1 MYASVNTLAHKFNIY
16 PLLNTIVYFTKKTF
30 VKKTS
35 YPFIAI
41 ILFILVVVLNSIQYS
56 NNDSNNDKYYL
67 QSKITE
73 KRYDDNKNLKNVY
86 LSNYILYFYD
96 VIGIN
101 AFLYNGLLHIFYL
114 ILVYILLALIE
125 MNIGHI
131 PLLFLLFIII
141 LFSTAYMR
149 GIVNSICENSY
160 HIDDLTRSP
169 YCCGSQILFTSLG
182 FVLYLIQHNIIQMNN
197 YIIMLF
203 IIVLALIGII
213 LFDYY
218 TEFKNKQY
226 KEEDTKL
233 CYSLNWHASL
243 LIFGILCGV
252 AMGN

>member
-35 YPFIAI
+35 YPIVAI
-41 ILFILVVVLNSIQYS
+41 ILFILVLILDSIQYS
-56 NNDSNNDKYYL
+56 SNDRNYL
-67 QSKITE
+67 QSKIE
-73 KRYDDNKNLKNVY
+73 ESRYNDNKNLKNVY
-86 LSNYILYFYD
+86 LSNFILYFYD
-96 VIGIN
+96 AIGIN
-101 AFLYNGLLHIFYL
+101 SFLKNGLLQIFYL
-114 ILVYILLALIE
+114 IVSYILLALIE

-141 LFSTAYMR
+141 LFSTTYMD
-149 GIVNSICENSY
+149 GIVKSICENSY
-160 HIDDLTRSP
+160 HIDDITRSG

-197 YIIMLF
+197 YILMLF
-203 IIVLALIGII
+203 IIVLAWIGTI

-218 TEFKNKQY
+218 TVFTKDKY
-226 KEEDTKL
+226 MKEDTKV
-233 CYSLNWHASL
+233 CYSLNWHATL
-243 LIFGILCGV
+243 FIFGILCGV

>member
-35 YPFIAI
+35 YPIVAI
-41 ILFILVVVLNSIQYS
+41 ILFILVLILDSIQYS
-56 NNDSNNDKYYL
+56 SNDKNYL
-67 QSKITE
+67 QSKIE
-73 KRYDDNKNLKNVY
+73 ESRYNDDKNLKNVY
-86 LSNYILYFYD
+86 LSNFILYFYD
-96 VIGIN
+96 AIGIN
-101 AFLYNGLLHIFYL
+101 SFLTNGLLQIFYL
-114 ILVYILLALIE
+114 IVSYILLALIE

-149 GIVNSICENSY
+149 GIVNSVCENKYDISD
-160 HIDDLTRSP
+160 ITSSG

-218 TEFKNKQY
+218 TVFIKNKY
-226 KEEDTKL
+226 MEEDTKL
-233 CYSLNWHASL
+233 CYSLNWHATL
-243 LIFGILCGV
+243 FIFGIVCGV